1 MNNSYLKLLIILSFA
16 IVFPFVQRQ
25 WSNLYLFETNNYSFY
40 TILYYIS
47 GIICPLLVS
56 LNSIKSFTYY
66 QFNTTRIN
74 PNLIKGKKLFIII
87 LFTLLP
93 LSLLISSYFTVNIQ
107 LFYYLFLD
115 KSVISEINI
124 TQKFFIIIALSIFL
138 ISKKT
143 RIIFKKLTLLNFILF
158 AFFIWHANINNIIIY
173 DNFIF
178 NKYFAFEN
186 FNFINIIYLFLAEL
200 LYFIWSFISFKNNLS
215 NWLVPITLKNN
226 LVVYKIIA
234 FYLLL
239 VFYYSILK

>member
-66 QFNTTRIN
+66 QFNTSSIN

-115 KSVISEINI
+115 KSVISEINN

-158 AFFIWHANINNIIIY
+158 TFYMAC
-173 DNFIF
+173 
-178 NKYFAFEN
+178 KYQ
-186 FNFINIIYLFLAEL
+186 
-200 LYFIWSFISFKNNLS
+200 
-215 NWLVPITLKNN
+215 
-226 LVVYKIIA
+226 
-234 FYLLL
+234 
-239 VFYYSILK
+239 